1 MIRIRRSL
9 TLVVIGAAVL
19 APIALT
25 GCGSDSAGTTNTAAK
40 VESVSLAF
48 DWFANADH
56 AGIQTAI
63 EEGIAARAGSDITTS
78 LPSDPTTNLTLA
90 ATGKKDL
97 VITYPPELLIAR
109 AKGIPVK
116 AVAAVVSVPLNSI
129 IARADRGITTPKDL
143 EGKTVGIAG
152 VPSDTAL
159 LDTVVRYA
167 GGDPSKVKTK
177 VVGYSLVPALASGK
191 VDAIIGAYWNIE
203 VPDLI
208 RKGISVKVFKLED
221 YGVPTYD
228 ELVIAAGEDT
238 IASRPE
244 AIRRALQAIATGT
257 TTAKANPAKA
267 RAALIKANPDIAKG
281 PLAAQLALTLPV
293 LIPANGKALSMDAAQ
308 WDALAKWMRKNG
320 LVKTDVSGAGAIDTS
335 LLPEASR

>member
-9 TLVVIGAAVL
+9 ALAVVGAACL
-19 APIALT
+19 APIIFT
-25 GCGSDSAGTTNTAAK
+25 GCGGDSAGTTNTAAS
-40 VESVSLAF
+40 VESVSLAL
-48 DWFANADH
+48 DWYPNADH
-56 AGIQTAI
+56 AGIETAI
-63 EEGIAARAGSDITTS
+63 EEGIAARAGSDISTS
-78 LPSDPTTNLTLA
+78 VPSDPTTNLTQA

-97 VITYPPELLIAR
+97 VITYAPELLIAR

-116 AVAAVVSVPLNSI
+116 AVAALVPVPLNGI

-159 LDTVVRYA
+159 LDTVVRHA

-177 VVGYSLVPALASGK
+177 VVGYSLAPALAAGK
-191 VDAIIGAYWNIE
+191 VDAIIGGYWNIE
-203 VPDLI
+203 VPDLM
-208 RKGISVKVFKLED
+208 RKGVPVTVFRLED

-244 AIRRALQAIATGT
+244 AIRRALAAIATGT
-257 TTAKANPAKA
+257 ATARANPSRA

-281 PLAAQLALTLPV
+281 PLAAQLAATLPV
-293 LIPANGKALSMDAAQ
+293 LIPSNGKALSMDAAQ
-308 WDALAKWMRKNG
+308 WDVLAKWMRKNG